1 MIKEIQYTNI
11 RRIMD
16 ELNKHPLLSDITL
29 EQVVSYLVT
38 FINIFG
44 IPKLYQDKETLVKI
58 EQYRGLLPCDLI
70 SINQVM
76 DCKTKLCLR
85 SSTNTFTNCDSKYT
99 FRVQGRAIIT
109 SLQEGEILVSY
120 KSIPIDED
128 GFPLLIDNSVFIE
141 ALKEYIKKEYFSI
154 LFDLGKINQAVLQ
167 HTEQRYAWLAGQ
179 LRSEFTIPSISEM
192 ESIKNMWTRPIQNN
206 NEFYTGFKN
215 LGNKEPLKVH

>member
-44 IPKLYQDKETLVKI
+44 IPKLYQDKETIVKI

-154 LFDLGKINQAVLQ
+154 LFDLGKLNQAVLQ

-179 LRSEFTIPSISEM
+179 LRSEFTIPSVSEM

-215 LGNKEPLKVH
+215 LGNQEPLKVH

>member
-1 MIKEIQYTNI
+1 MIKEIQYINI

-141 ALKEYIKKEYFSI
+141 TLKEYIKKEYFSI
-154 LFDLGKINQAVLQ
+154 LFDLGKLNQAVLQ

-215 LGNKEPLKVH
+215 LGNQEPLKVH

>member
-1 MIKEIQYTNI
+1 MIKEIQYINI

-154 LFDLGKINQAVLQ
+154 LFDLGKLNQAVLQ

-215 LGNKEPLKVH
+215 LGNQEPLKVH

>member
-1 MIKEIQYTNI
+1 MIKETQYTNI

-44 IPKLYQDKETLVKI
+44 IPKLYQDKETLIKI
-58 EQYRGLLPCDLI
+58 EQYRGLLPCDLV

-154 LFDLGKINQAVLQ
+154 LFDLGKLNQAVLQ

-215 LGNKEPLKVH
+215 LGNQEPLKVH

>member
-44 IPKLYQDKETLVKI
+44 IPKLYQDKETIVKI

-154 LFDLGKINQAVLQ
+154 LFDLGKLNQAVLQ

-215 LGNKEPLKVH
+215 LGNQEPLKVH

>member
-109 SLQEGEILVSY
+109 SLQEGEIMVSY

-179 LRSEFTIPSISEM
+179 LRSEFTIPSVSEM
-192 ESIKNMWTRPIQNN
+192 ESIKNMWTRPIQND

-215 LGNKEPLKVH
+215 LGNQEPLKVH

>member
-1 MIKEIQYTNI
+1 MIKEIQYINI

-85 SSTNTFTNCDSKYT
+85 SSTNTFTNCDNKYT

-154 LFDLGKINQAVLQ
+154 LFDLGKLNQAVLQ

-215 LGNKEPLKVH
+215 LGNQEPLKVH

>member
-85 SSTNTFTNCDSKYT
+85 SSTNTFTNCDNKYT

-154 LFDLGKINQAVLQ
+154 LFDLGKLNQAVLQ

-215 LGNKEPLKVH
+215 LGNQEPLKVH

>member
-58 EQYRGLLPCDLI
+58 EQYRGLLPCDLV

-109 SLQEGEILVSY
+109 SLQEGEIMVSY

-179 LRSEFTIPSISEM
+179 LRSEFTIPSVSEM

-215 LGNKEPLKVH
+215 LGNQEPLKMH

>member
-85 SSTNTFTNCDSKYT
+85 SSTNTFTNCDNKYT
-99 FRVQGRAIIT
+99 FRVQGRTIIT

-154 LFDLGKINQAVLQ
+154 LFDLGKLNQAVLQ

-215 LGNKEPLKVH
+215 LGNQEPLKVH

>member
-16 ELNKHPLLSDITL
+16 ELNKHPLLSGITL

-44 IPKLYQDKETLVKI
+44 IPKLYQDKETLIKI
-58 EQYRGLLPCDLI
+58 EQYRGLLPCDLV

-154 LFDLGKINQAVLQ
+154 LFDLGKLNQAVLQ

-215 LGNKEPLKVH
+215 LGNQEPLKVH

>member
-1 MIKEIQYTNI
+1 MIKEIQYINI

-44 IPKLYQDKETLVKI
+44 IPKLYQDKETLIKI
-58 EQYRGLLPCDLI
+58 EQYRGLLPCDLV

-154 LFDLGKINQAVLQ
+154 LFDLGKLNQAVLQ

-179 LRSEFTIPSISEM
+179 LRSEFTIPSVSEM

-215 LGNKEPLKVH
+215 LGNQEPLKVH

>member
-44 IPKLYQDKETLVKI
+44 IPKLYQDKETLIKI
-58 EQYRGLLPCDLI
+58 EQYRGLLPCDLV

-109 SLQEGEILVSY
+109 SLQEGEIMVSY

-179 LRSEFTIPSISEM
+179 LRSEFTIPSVSEM

-215 LGNKEPLKVH
+215 LGNQEPLKIH

>member
-44 IPKLYQDKETLVKI
+44 IPKLYQDKETIVKI

-85 SSTNTFTNCDSKYT
+85 SSTNTFTNCDNKYT

-154 LFDLGKINQAVLQ
+154 LFDLGKLNQAVLQ

>member
-44 IPKLYQDKETLVKI
+44 IPKLYQDKETIVKI

-85 SSTNTFTNCDSKYT
+85 SSTNTFTNCDNKYT

-154 LFDLGKINQAVLQ
+154 LFDLGKLNQAVLQ

-215 LGNKEPLKVH
+215 LGNQEPLKVH

>member
-85 SSTNTFTNCDSKYT
+85 NSTNTFTNCDNKYT

-154 LFDLGKINQAVLQ
+154 LFDLGKLNQAVLQ

-215 LGNKEPLKVH
+215 LGNQEPLKVH

>member
-154 LFDLGKINQAVLQ
+154 LFDLGKLNQAVLQ

-215 LGNKEPLKVH
+215 LGNQEPLKVH

>member
-85 SSTNTFTNCDSKYT
+85 SSTNTFTNCDNKYT

-154 LFDLGKINQAVLQ
+154 LFDLGKLNQAVLQ

-179 LRSEFTIPSISEM
+179 LKSEFTIPSISEM

-215 LGNKEPLKVH
+215 LGNQEPLKVH